1 MRTPNLPLLVLSTT
15 IAAAM
20 STLFL
25 AACDSGDDDPLSIR
39 DRAAAIFRAH
49 PTDDVAY
56 LERVGD
62 PGSARWVSG
71 TVLVG
76 SEYLVTSLGR
86 CAIPAGTV
94 VTASVRL
101 TPGAF
106 PFAVQVAGVD
116 GAAEV
121 CAREALSR
129 LPLDEP
135 VDAGEV
141 ELAFL
146 QIVVDPARLAVPAGS
161 VGFYVPDD
169 LAIVPDLRFPSGG
182 ADHLPAGAGHP
193 VLPPPPSALYDGP
206 DGAGTLAF
214 DAAHVEL
221 SEEDED
227 AADGSGPV
235 DPAEVVARHL
245 TCAGEPTLT
254 RVTLT
259 FSDGSLQDVTTEPR
273 VACVEKNAHK
283 QEDWLTGMTLDDVE
297 LGDTDHATV
306 VLDVP
311 VGRW

>member
-1 MRTPNLPLLVLSTT
+1 MRTPNLPLLALSTT

-25 AACDSGDDDPLSIR
+25 AACDSDDGDPLSIR

-76 SEYLVTSLGR
+76 SEFLAASLGR

-116 GAAEV
+116 GAAED

-146 QIVVDPARLAVPAGS
+146 QVVVDPSRFAAPEGS
-161 VGFYVPDD
+161 EGFYVPDD

-221 SEEDED
+221 GEEDGDSAERS
-227 AADGSGPV
+227 A

-245 TCAGEPTLT
+245 TCPGEPTLT

-259 FSDGSLQDVTTEPR
+259 FSDGGLEDVATEPPIK
-273 VACVEKNAHK
+273 CVEKNARK
-283 QEDWLTGMTLDDVE
+283 QEDWLTEMTLDGVE